1 MNPFITLTKT
11 NNNFKI
17 QININHIVSFEDQTY
32 SDNKHL
38 HCTYILLNNTA
49 QASIH
54 VKETF
59 EEIKTIIENTLKS
72 QNH

>member
-1 MNPFITLTKT
+1 MKNPFITLTKT
-11 NNNFKI
+11 RGNMKI

-32 SDNKHL
+32 SDNKSL

-49 QASIH
+49 HASIH

-59 EEIKTIIENTLKS
+59 DQVASLIQQTIISN
-72 QNH
+72 Q